1 MQPRETVV
9 SHAPYPRVRRVNS
22 ILRHVIA
29 QEVEELKDPR
39 LGLVTITGV
48 ESSPDL
54 RNAIVYFSTLKLD
67 ESAETKAAL
76 DAAAPRLRRALGRQ
90 VRMKF
95 TPALEFRL
103 DQGVA
108 QGERIESILR
118 DLHAREEAPG
128 D

>member
-1 MQPRETVV
+1 M
-9 SHAPYPRVRRVNS
+9 SSAPYPRVRRVNS
-22 ILRHVIA
+22 ILRHVLA
-29 QEVEELKDPR
+29 REVEELKDPR
-39 LGLVTITGV
+39 LGLVSITGV
-48 ESSPDL
+48 ETSPDL
-54 RNAIVYFSTLKLD
+54 RTAIVFFSTLALD
-67 ESAETKAAL
+67 QSAETKAAL

-118 DLHAREEAPG
+118 DLRTHAGEEAAG

>member
-1 MQPRETVV
+1 M
-9 SHAPYPRVRRVNS
+9 SNAPYPRVRRVNS

-29 QEVEELKDPR
+29 REVEELKDPR
-39 LGLVTITGV
+39 LGFVSITGV
-48 ESSPDL
+48 DTSADL
-54 RNAIVYFSTLKLD
+54 RNAVVYFSTLKLD
-67 ESAETKAAL
+67 ESTETKAAL
-76 DAAAPRLRRALGRQ
+76 EAAAPRLRRALGRQ

-108 QGERIESILR
+108 GGERIESILR
-118 DLHAREEAPG
+118 ELHTREEAPG